1 MSMQIAPYRD
11 AIAVTPSDATIIPVT
26 RGLFIG
32 GAGNINVRT
41 VKGTTILLS
50 GITANTV
57 LPLAVDQV
65 LATTTTATL
74 IRALY

>member
-11 AIAVTPSDATIIPVT
+11 AVAVTPSDATIIPVT

-57 LPLAVDQV
+57 LPLAVDMV
-65 LATTTTATL
+65 LAATTTATL

>member
-11 AIAVTPSDATIIPVT
+11 AVAVTPSDATVIPVT

-41 VKGTTILLS
+41 VNGTTILLS
-50 GITANTV
+50 GITANTI

-65 LATTTTATL
+65 LSTTTTATL

>member
-1 MSMQIAPYRD
+1 MQIAPYRD
-11 AIAVTPSDATIIPVT
+11 AVAVTPSDATIIPVT

-57 LPLAVDQV
+57 LPLAVDMV
-65 LATTTTATL
+65 LAATTTATL